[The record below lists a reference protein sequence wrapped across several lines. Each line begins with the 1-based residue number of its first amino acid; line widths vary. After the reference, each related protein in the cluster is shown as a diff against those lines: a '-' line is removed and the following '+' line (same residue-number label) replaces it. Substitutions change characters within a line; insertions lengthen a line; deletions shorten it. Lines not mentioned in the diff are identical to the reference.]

1 MAFIKKYPRTNFR
14 RYATFHFHI
23 RFDSAFVDVLLEQDK
38 MIIDLFIWKLL
49 VRFENLSSIYR
60 LGSFVIETLPR
71 EGKYVLDQIYIIL
84 DEKWIVYFRYR
95 IETNS
100 CNAVQDRDP
109 KSTLVPSGRVPARST
124 RKPRL
129 KINELELV
137 IPFVRDYF
145 YIWIRL
151 AECCVVKRKIN
162 FTRVTSFPWKIHT
175 ILRYNIPRRFEALL
189 SSDTRY
195 TSLVIPVTT
204 IPPVSSI

>member
-1 MAFIKKYPRTNFR
+1 M
-14 RYATFHFHI
+14 FHFHI

-49 VRFENLSSIYR
+49 VRFD
-60 LGSFVIETLPR
+60 SFVIETLPR

-145 YIWIRL
+145 YIWIG
-151 AECCVVKRKIN
+151 
-162 FTRVTSFPWKIHT
+162 
-175 ILRYNIPRRFEALL
+175 LL
-189 SSDTRY
+189 CSKT
-195 TSLVIPVTT
+195 
-204 IPPVSSI
+204 

>member
-49 VRFENLSSIYR
+49 VRFENIYLSIR
-60 LGSFVIETLPR
+60 LVCHWNFATRRKIRLR
-71 EGKYVLDQIYIIL
+71 LDQIYIIL

-145 YIWIRL
+145 YIWIG
-151 AECCVVKRKIN
+151 
-162 FTRVTSFPWKIHT
+162 
-175 ILRYNIPRRFEALL
+175 LL
-189 SSDTRY
+189 CSKT
-195 TSLVIPVTT
+195 
-204 IPPVSSI
+204 